1 MSRGEPRDQVLEETH
16 GSLEEPKGH
25 SDNIIADMAG
35 GGVSQEAK
43 DTADAGVPA
52 VF

>member
-1 MSRGEPRDQVLEETH
+1 MSRGEPRNQVEEETH
-16 GSLEEPKGH
+16 ESLEEPKGH
-25 SDNIIADMAG
+25 SYNIITDMTG

-43 DTADAGVPA
+43 DTADTGVPA

>member
-1 MSRGEPRDQVLEETH
+1 MSGGKPRDQVEEEIH

-25 SDNIIADMAG
+25 GYNIITDLDG
-35 GGVSQEAK
+35 GDVSYEAE
-43 DTADAGVPA
+43 DTADTGVPA